1 MNEINQF
8 WSAFENYL
16 LWTVND
22 KNYLN
27 KLLKE
32 AIFDKL
38 AKELE
43 DKGFVITT
51 QLLKGT
57 LEI

>member
-1 MNEINQF
+1 
-8 WSAFENYL
+8 

>member
-1 MNEINQF
+1 
-8 WSAFENYL
+8 

-32 AIFDKL
+32 AISDKL
-38 AKELE
+38 ATELE
-43 DKGFVITT
+43 DKDFVVTT
-51 QLLKGT
+51 QELKGT
-57 LEI
+57 LKI